1 MSPTGYVEW
10 AAYADMQRR
19 AWKAESL
26 LTQRQALRRELEELL
41 GMTDAAPAS
50 EERFIAGMQN
60 LRAIIAERDA
70 WRQNAEDLESDLH
83 CIRTVCTAE
92 RMLLTIGDKSLSDHA
107 ALKSQAEPCGYCG
120 KRTCA
125 DAPCPKRVRDADAHV
140 ASGTV
145 LYPKR
150 KGAA

>member
-1 MSPTGYVEW
+1 MTPPDLE
-10 AAYADMQRR
+10 RENLRLR
-19 AWKAESL
+19 ARVWTLESQL
-26 LTQRQALRRELEELL
+26 STRQALRRELEELL

-92 RMLLTIGDKSLSDHA
+92 RMLVTIGDKSLSDHA

-120 KRTCA
+120 KRTCT

-140 ASGTV
+140 AAGAA

-150 KGAA
+150 KGDA